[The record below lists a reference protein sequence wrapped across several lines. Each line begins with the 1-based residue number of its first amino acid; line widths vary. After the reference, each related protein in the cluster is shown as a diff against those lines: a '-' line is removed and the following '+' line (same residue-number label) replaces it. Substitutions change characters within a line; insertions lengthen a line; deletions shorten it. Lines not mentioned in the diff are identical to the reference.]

1 MQIMPKQSISDGFGA
16 YSWRESHVYAPT
28 TRRTE
33 TKIKN
38 LTAERNFRHFF
49 FHEQLELLC
58 GRKRSK
64 KPTEDIYYIFQFTQ
78 ILFQVIS

>member
-16 YSWRESHVYAPT
+16 YSWIESHVYAPT

-38 LTAERNFRHFF
+38 LTAERNFRHFYSY
-49 FHEQLELLC
+49 EIC
-58 GRKRSK
+58 K
-64 KPTEDIYYIFQFTQ
+64 
-78 ILFQVIS
+78 LF